1 MRKFQ
6 LLILAA
12 AVAAG
17 AIWYI
22 FYRSDHTSSVAV
34 TSLLP
39 KETLAFVHLPDFNRS
54 REDWHRTDL
63 YQLWMEP
70 AVRDFLSKPRSKIS
84 SPGNVEQTVEEIET
98 LEIKDAFIAL
108 VSIEFSAWKIVGGFR
123 SKDDAEGTK
132 IIANWRAKLL
142 GDASDLKEETIEY
155 QGRRIQTASSGIFNL
170 ATVQAGPWIFFGNDL
185 EHLKTLLDRAD
196 GRRKEPQ
203 TSLSTESAYLS
214 TSKHMPSSYAVLA
227 YARVDQMIEKLAR
240 AAEQADGSQPDRIA
254 PLRKIRNFCA
264 ATAFDGGKI
273 RDTLFIGMPRIADLG
288 SLTRSSLPLGT
299 ADTFFYA
306 ASILNLTKEMEI
318 GPQAGGA
325 GWLGILRQLTDVLS
339 ANGIGL
345 DEWKSAFG
353 PELGLVGDW
362 PSNSRWPAPF
372 LTLQVKD
379 FAKANKIVTSITST
393 PSDGDAWSHQQ
404 REGVHYFSRTS
415 GGQFFS
421 LSPTI
426 GLSKQILVA
435 GVDTSSVEAALKRTV
450 TGNSGLAASKKFQ
463 DAERALPWPEEA
475 FAYLD
480 PALVYTRFDETL
492 KPVLIMGAAFMP
504 GISDTVDLSKLPP
517 AEVITRHL
525 GPLAMSQKYERD
537 GYEAQSIGPVP
548 LYPTILGAIIAWTG
562 FSRGLALGTQPLPP
576 ISSPKAGSTP
586 TASPAPAPGNSP

>member
-1 MRKFQ
+1 MRKLQ

-17 AIWYI
+17 AIWYV
-22 FYRSDHTSSVAV
+22 FYRSHHTSSVAV

-70 AVRDFLSKPRSKIS
+70 AVQDFLSKPRSKIS

-108 VSIEFSAWKIVGGFR
+108 VSIEFNAWKIVGGFR
-123 SKDDAEGTK
+123 SKDGADGSK
-132 IIANWRAKLL
+132 ITANWRAKFL
-142 GDASDLKEETIEY
+142 GNAPDLKEETIEY

-203 TSLSTESAYLS
+203 TSLLTDSAYLS

-227 YARVDQMIEKLAR
+227 YARVDQMLEKLAP
-240 AAEQADGSQPDRIA
+240 AAEQADVPQPDRVA
-254 PLRKIRNFCA
+254 PLRKIRNLCA
-264 ATAFDGGKI
+264 ATAFDGVNI
-273 RDTLFIGMPRIADLG
+273 RDTLFVGMPRVADLG
-288 SLTRSSLPLGT
+288 SLTRSSLSLGT

-306 ASILNLTKEMEI
+306 ASILNLTKELEI

-325 GWLGILRQLTDVLS
+325 AWLGILRQLTDVLS

-362 PSNSRWPAPF
+362 PSNSRWPALF

-379 FAKANKIVTSITST
+379 FAKANKIVTTITST
-393 PSDGDAWSHQQ
+393 ASDGDAWSHQQ

-415 GGQFFS
+415 GGQIFS

-426 GLSKQILVA
+426 GLSKQVLVA
-435 GVDTSSVEAALKRTV
+435 GVDTNSVEAAVKRTV

-463 DAERALPWPEEA
+463 DAERALPWPEQA

-480 PALVYTRFDETL
+480 PALIYTRFDETL
-492 KPVLIMGAAFMP
+492 KPVLVMGAAFMP

-548 LYPTILGAIIAWTG
+548 LYPTFLGSVIAWTG
-562 FSRGLALGTQPLPP
+562 FSRGLALGAQPSPP

-586 TASPAPAPGNSP
+586 TVSPAPSPGESP